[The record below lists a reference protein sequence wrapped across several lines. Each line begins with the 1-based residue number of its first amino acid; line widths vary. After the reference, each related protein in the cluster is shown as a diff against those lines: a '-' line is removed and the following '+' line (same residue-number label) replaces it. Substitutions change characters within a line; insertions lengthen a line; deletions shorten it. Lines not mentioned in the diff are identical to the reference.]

1 MIAVMPQRMMHIIA
15 ASAAFML
22 AGCVT
27 IRYGSPPKTDRLESL
42 KLGVSSKAEVQS
54 VLGAPRGNGM
64 LRHSANT
71 LQYVQKFTA
80 DPGKPMGLDMPID
93 SDPTR
98 RTMWFYEY
106 SEASGRNVDLK
117 FLLIFF
123 LGEHY
128 DGHLW
133 FSASNVLERQ

>member
-1 MIAVMPQRMMHIIA
+1 MLM
-15 ASAAFML
+15 SAALFVFL
-22 AGCVT
+22 LTGCVT

-42 KLGVSSKAEVQS
+42 KLGVSSKADVQS
-54 VLGAPRGNGM
+54 VLGAPRGHGM
-64 LRHSANT
+64 LRHSANP

-80 DPGKPMGLDMPID
+80 DPGSPIGLTVPID

-106 SEASGRNVDLK
+106 QETSGGPVDLK
-117 FLLIFF
+117 YLLVFF
-123 LGEHY
+123 LGDVY

-133 FSASNVLERQ
+133 FSSVMVLN